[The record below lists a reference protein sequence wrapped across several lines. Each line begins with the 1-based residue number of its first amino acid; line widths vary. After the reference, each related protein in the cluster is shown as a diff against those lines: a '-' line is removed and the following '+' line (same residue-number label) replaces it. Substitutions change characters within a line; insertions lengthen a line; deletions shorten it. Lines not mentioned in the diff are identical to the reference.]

1 MKASKP
7 STKLAAADVPLFA
20 VNDIILVKHGI
31 EIFDAK
37 ILRLDENSDVP
48 HYFVHY
54 NGWHKKWDEWVS
66 SDRVL
71 DTSPE
76 SRELQKQASLN
87 AKEQVPRPTTRLV
100 SSPMMMC
107 AGETKG
113 DDGYHYV
120 VGYGVMKKKSKV
132 VDPFDDSVVIKD
144 HARDLEEVVQEV
156 QVSIPIPMT
165 LKKVLIDDWKKIT
178 QEQQWIDMPR
188 VPSVRSVIAD
198 YLDHEA
204 AKEHD
209 LEITRPMLE
218 GLEAYFN
225 RALPLILLYRHER
238 AQYDQIAASFTVTDD
253 SSAADRAAAAPAA
266 IYGAEHLLRLFVRL
280 PLLMSQMGLDL
291 PQSDQLRIQG
301 TLAAFLKYMQKNRQT
316 YLAPQYIASSAFVW
330 RPTTTQ

>member
-1 MKASKP
+1 MPRSCAWTRTVWVHATSP
-7 STKLAAADVPLFA
+7 
-20 VNDIILVKHGI
+20 
-31 EIFDAK
+31 
-37 ILRLDENSDVP
+37 RLCHDGPCRDRCLCIGDVP

-120 VGYGVMKKKSKV
+120 VGYGPRNSGMNPYSCMSSCVVGVMKKKSKV

-188 VPSVRSVIAD
+188 VPSVRS
-198 YLDHEA
+198 
-204 AKEHD
+204 
-209 LEITRPMLE
+209 ITRPMLE

-266 IYGAEHLLRLFVRL
+266 IYGAEHLLRLFGTAID
-280 PLLMSQMGLDL
+280 GL
-291 PQSDQLRIQG
+291 
-301 TLAAFLKYMQKNRQT
+301 
-316 YLAPQYIASSAFVW
+316 VW
-330 RPTTTQ
+330 